1 MDKYEVDCLI
11 IGGGVAGLA
20 AAKFLSQEFD
30 KTYLIER
37 NNFLGM
43 ETSSRNSEVI
53 HAGIY
58 YKKGSLKSELCL
70 KGKHMLYEYL
80 TEKNID
86 FNNCGKYIVA
96 TNQEESDSLEAI
108 RLNAVECGLEDL
120 TYEPNL
126 KKLYPFLNVKNSI
139 FSPSSGI
146 FDSHEYFKALEKD
159 FCDNKGTVLLGNE
172 CLEIEEANDCFE
184 VKIKDLN
191 NDLIYVLQTKYLIN
205 AAGIFSAEIA
215 KLIDKTRQL
224 DIQYIKGEYYSY
236 SGKEQINHLIYPVPG
251 KLSLGLHATLDL
263 GRGIKFGPSAVETK
277 KLDYK
282 VEEENKKN
290 FLKSLQHYWPS
301 IQENNLFPD
310 YSGIRAKVRGSE
322 DFNIEKLDKKN
333 KIAINII
340 GYISPGLTSSL
351 ALGEK
356 IADLVKS

>member
-58 YKKGSLKSELCL
+58 YKKNSLKSELCL

-80 TEKNID
+80 TKKNID

-126 KKLYPFLNVKNSI
+126 KKTYPFLNVKNSI

-146 FDSHEYFKALEKD
+146 FDSHEYFKSLEKD

-191 NDLIYVLQTKYLIN
+191 NDLIYILQTKYLIN

-282 VEEENKKN
+282 VEEENKKD

-301 IQENNLFPD
+301 IQAKNLFPD
-310 YSGIRAKVRGSE
+310 YSGIRAKVRGAE
-322 DFNIEKLDKKN
+322 DFNIEKLDSKN

-351 ALGEK
+351 AIGEK
-356 IADLVKS
+356 IANLVRS

>member
-20 AAKFLSQEFD
+20 AAKFLSQEFN

-58 YKKGSLKSELCL
+58 YKKNSLKSELCL

-172 CLEIEEANDCFE
+172 CMEIEEAKDCFE

-191 NDLIYVLQTKYLIN
+191 NDLIYILQTKYLIN

-282 VEEENKKN
+282 VEEENKMD
-290 FLKSLQHYWPS
+290 FVKSLQHYWPS
-301 IQENNLFPD
+301 IQVNNLSPD
-310 YSGIRAKVRGSE
+310 YSGIRAKVRGAE
-322 DFNIEKLDKKN
+322 DFNIEKLDSKN

>member
-1 MDKYEVDCLI
+1 MEKYEVDCLI

-58 YKKGSLKSELCL
+58 YKKNSLKSELCL

-191 NDLIYVLQTKYLIN
+191 NDLIYILQTKYLIN

-282 VEEENKKN
+282 VEEENKKD

-301 IQENNLFPD
+301 IQESNLAPD
-310 YSGIRAKVRGSE
+310 YSGIRAKVRGAE
-322 DFNIEKLDKKN
+322 DFNIEKLDSKN